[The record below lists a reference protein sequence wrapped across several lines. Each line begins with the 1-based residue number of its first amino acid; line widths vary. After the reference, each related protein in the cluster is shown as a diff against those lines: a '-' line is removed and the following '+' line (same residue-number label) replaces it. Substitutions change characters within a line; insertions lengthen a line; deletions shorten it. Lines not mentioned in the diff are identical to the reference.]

1 MNNNFKPIGFIGI
14 GLMGASFVKR
24 LSELNYLIN
33 AYDKRKEKLESL
45 NNKKRVTLCANPAQV
60 CKNCDIRFI
69 CVDKT
74 ENV

>member
-33 AYDKRKEKLESL
+33 AYDKRKE
-45 NNKKRVTLCANPAQV
+45 
-60 CKNCDIRFI
+60 
-69 CVDKT
+69 
-74 ENV
+74 